1 MRIDIHNHFA
11 PVEYMEVLSGRQSY
25 PNTVANAQGWVLNVD
40 PIQSYQLQPGMH
52 LMERRI
58 EDMDAAGIDT
68 HVVSIICPA
77 GETGKDPGLNVDLA
91 QAANEGLARV
101 VRENPQRFVGMGSL
115 PLLDPQQAVAEASRA
130 VNELGMRAFMVT
142 SNVAGKML
150 DDEDLMPVYER
161 IQQLD
166 VPIMIHPSWPLMAS
180 IEPLRDWR
188 MVQVLGFLYDTTLAM
203 MRLIL
208 SGTMERFPELKIILC
223 HCGSTIPYLMGRINR
238 GAGITGREWA
248 GKATGLPADYF
259 QRVYMDTVCYH
270 PPAIMLAHG
279 MSGPDKLLFGSDY
292 PYGPMEPTVADVE
305 GLPIPEHERTA
316 ILSEN
321 AKALLKL

>member
-11 PVEYMEVLSGRQSY
+11 PREYLEVLSGRQNY
-25 PNTVANAQGWVLNVD
+25 PNTVSNDEGWILNVD
-40 PIQSYQLQPGMH
+40 SIQSYQLQPGMH
-52 LMERRI
+52 LLDKRI

-77 GETGKDPGLNVDLA
+77 GETGNDPGLNVALA
-91 QAANEGLARV
+91 QSANEGLARV
-101 VRENPQRFVGMGSL
+101 VRENPDRFIGMGSL
-115 PLLDPQQAVAEASRA
+115 PLLDPQQAVSEASRA

-150 DDEDLMPVYER
+150 DDDDLMPVYER

-166 VPIMIHPSWPLMAS
+166 VPIMIHPSWPVMAD

-208 SGTMERFPELKIILC
+208 SGTMERFPDLKIILC

-238 GAGITGREWA
+238 GAGIRGREWA
-248 GKATGLPADYF
+248 GRATGLPADYF

-270 PPAIMLAHG
+270 PPAIMLAYG
-279 MSGPDKLLFGSDY
+279 MSGPNKLLFGSDY

-305 GLPIPEHERTA
+305 GLPIPEDERTA
-316 ILSEN
+316 ILAEN
-321 AKALLKL
+321 AKVLLKL